1 MDHDIDLNQGRFL
14 VAYSGGLDSSV
25 LVEAMGELRQS
36 RQLTLQLVHIDHG
49 LREASSSD
57 ARFCQE
63 QAENWGLPIQVVQL
77 EGHPEGGESVEA
89 WARRE
94 RYGVLEQLRNNQN
107 ARYILT
113 GHHLDDQAETVFM
126 RLMQRSSL
134 ITLAGIRPVREAI
147 ARPLLAFSRDELRT
161 YAVEKNI
168 AWVEDETN
176 TDARFL
182 RNQIR
187 HGPLQAAL
195 KADNSIRQTL
205 AALAK
210 FAQEYEKQVGL
221 YAREIASQAERTTIA
236 GVLKMPLAALINADE
251 ASQQMAIQSLVREHF
266 DINMQLS
273 HQHWGNFR
281 HFVRSA
287 RVGKIFDLL
296 KSVKMLK
303 DRQDVFIFRAGSET
317 GPDPVELSIG
327 TSKWGGHVF
336 ETKRLSAASKS
347 MRLRI
352 RHWKNGDRVQMRKSS
367 AGCKVSNLFVN
378 ASLNRL
384 EKNHWPLVVNE
395 TDEIQWV
402 PGIYPATDKKQIN
415 DWMITWCRP

>member
-1 MDHDIDLNQGRFL
+1 M
-14 VAYSGGLDSSV
+14 AYSGGVDSSV
-25 LVEAMGELRQS
+25 LVEAMLELRQS

-57 ARFCQE
+57 ARFCQA
-63 QAENWGLPIQVVQL
+63 QAEKWGLPIQVVRL
-77 EGHPEGGESVEA
+77 EGHPEGGESIEA
-89 WARRE
+89 WARHE
-94 RYGVLEQLRNNQN
+94 RYGVLEQLRNKRN

-134 ITLAGIRPVREAI
+134 VTLAGIRPVRDGI
-147 ARPLLAFSRDELRT
+147 ARPLLAFSRQELRT
-161 YAVEKNI
+161 YALGKNI
-168 AWVEDETN
+168 VWVEDETN
-176 TDARFL
+176 TDDRFL

-187 HGPLQAAL
+187 HGPLRLAL
-195 KADNSIRQTL
+195 DADSSIRQTL
-205 AALAK
+205 AKLAK
-210 FAQEYEKQVGL
+210 FALEYEKQVGL
-221 YAREIASQAERTTIA
+221 SAREIVSQAEPTTLA
-236 GVLKMPLAALINADE
+236 GVLKMPITALINADE
-251 ASQQMAIQSLVREHF
+251 ASQQMAIQSVVREHF

-303 DRQDVFIFRAGSET
+303 DRQDVFIFLDGSET
-317 GPDPVELSIG
+317 GPSPVELSIG

-336 ETKRLSAASKS
+336 ETKRLSTASNRV
-347 MRLRI
+347 RLRI
-352 RHWKNGDRVQMRKSS
+352 RHWKNGDRVRMRESS

-378 ASLNRL
+378 ATLNRL

-395 TDEIQWV
+395 ADEIQWV
-402 PGIYPATDKKQIN
+402 PGIYPATAKKQIS
-415 DWMITWCRP
+415 DWMITWRRP